1 MLKKIVIIEGDNK
14 IQCDSEE
21 EVVKILIDS
30 NYYNLTEKEKNEKR
44 KIKAM
49 ANCMNNKMK
58 IVDQIDINNESVDD
72 KFIIIDEITYIL
84 SLLMTNNIIL
94 LERVDS
100 NIYTGTIDKSKI
112 KDNYIIVNKFAKEL
126 LESYLK
132 RVQRK
137 K

>member
-1 MLKKIVIIEGDNK
+1 
-14 IQCDSEE
+14 
-21 EVVKILIDS
+21 
-30 NYYNLTEKEKNEKR
+30 
-44 KIKAM
+44 M

-72 KFIIIDEITYIL
+72 KFIIIDEMTYIL

-94 LERVDS
+94 LERVNS

>member
-14 IQCDSEE
+14 IQCDSEK

-30 NYYNLTEKEKNEKR
+30 NYYNLMEKEKRE
-44 KIKAM
+44 IKAM

>member
-14 IQCDSEE
+14 IQCDYEE
-21 EVVKILIDS
+21 EVLKILIDS
-30 NYYNLTEKEKNEKR
+30 NYYNLTEKEKKEKR

-58 IVDQIDINNESVDD
+58 IVDQIDINTESVDD